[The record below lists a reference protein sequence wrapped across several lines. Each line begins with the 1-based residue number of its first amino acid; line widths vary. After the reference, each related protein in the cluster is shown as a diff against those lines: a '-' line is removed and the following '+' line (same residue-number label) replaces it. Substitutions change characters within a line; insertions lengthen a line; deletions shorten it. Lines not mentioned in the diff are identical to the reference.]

1 MVANILLYTLVGVF
15 ALFFAAGLIV
25 SAVGSVKDEKT
36 LWLFSF
42 ACGFIALLL
51 ARWGGI

>member
-1 MVANILLYTLVGVF
+1 MVANILFYTLVGVF
-15 ALFFAAGLIV
+15 AFFFAAGLIL
-25 SAVGSVKDEKT
+25 SVVAAIKDEKT